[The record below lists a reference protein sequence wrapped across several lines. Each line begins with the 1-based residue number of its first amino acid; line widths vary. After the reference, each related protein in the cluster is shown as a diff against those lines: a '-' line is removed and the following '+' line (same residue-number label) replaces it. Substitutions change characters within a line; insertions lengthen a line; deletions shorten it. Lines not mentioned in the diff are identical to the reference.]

1 MLQQNGHAIR
11 PQLLYKLTQARVPDS
26 EKQAVQNG
34 AWGLAYNLARDRL
47 DEMHKERKDRKLKE
61 WMQKVSDVPGACQ
74 WVRQKVAQPVILK
87 TPDDEVLTSRVKIVE
102 HLADCWGPIFG
113 QADGAQSWIDFRQM
127 FHNVIPDR
135 QDCPPLPSIG
145 RKEIRRRA
153 ARISAKATGLDGV
166 SARMLSQLPD
176 HAIDRLIDMLHQ
188 FEEEGSWPEELLQ
201 WKLVFLPK
209 VAMRGKIPLGNQLRP
224 ISIGPVIYRV
234 WSAVR
239 LQHVRGFLSQFL
251 LPNQAGFQGPG
262 VQDLLLSFELEYTA
276 PQFPMAAALDFSKAF
291 DSTDHVICT
300 NLLSTLGTPPQI
312 VRLLEAQWGNHVK
325 WITAGG
331 AVSHRQL
338 RKTQGLPQGDSWSPV
353 CMSLVLS
360 IAAHHVARC
369 VPRCQQLL
377 YIDDRTVLAPD
388 RNSLMTALE
397 AWESLYEVT
406 RLRNNQDKQQFLA
419 RTPAAFADL
428 MMHGFPVSC
437 SAEILGVTVG
447 LVPRPLSVAEHHRH
461 NKVADAARHISVLPG
476 SHKLKTAVAACVLGP
491 ARAWGLIFNCRMAT
505 VAEVDQYKT
514 LFRTAVKGWE
524 HKHGHD
530 MP

>member
-1 MLQQNGHAIR
+1 
-11 PQLLYKLTQARVPDS
+11 
-26 EKQAVQNG
+26 
-34 AWGLAYNLARDRL
+34 
-47 DEMHKERKDRKLKE
+47 
-61 WMQKVSDVPGACQ
+61 
-74 WVRQKVAQPVILK
+74 
-87 TPDDEVLTSRVKIVE
+87 
-102 HLADCWGPIFG
+102 
-113 QADGAQSWIDFRQM
+113 M

-209 VAMRGKIPLGNQLRP
+209 VARRGKIPLGNQLRP

-276 PQFPMAAALDFSKAF
+276 QQFPMAAALDFSKAF

-331 AVSHRQL
+331 AVVAP
-338 RKTQGLPQGDSWSPV
+338 TTAEDS
-353 CMSLVLS
+353 
-360 IAAHHVARC
+360 R
-369 VPRCQQLL
+369 
-377 YIDDRTVLAPD
+377 
-388 RNSLMTALE
+388 
-397 AWESLYEVT
+397 
-406 RLRNNQDKQQFLA
+406 
-419 RTPAAFADL
+419 
-428 MMHGFPVSC
+428 
-437 SAEILGVTVG
+437 
-447 LVPRPLSVAEHHRH
+447 
-461 NKVADAARHISVLPG
+461 
-476 SHKLKTAVAACVLGP
+476 VAAG
-491 ARAWGLIFNCRMAT
+491 
-505 VAEVDQYKT
+505 
-514 LFRTAVKGWE
+514 
-524 HKHGHD
+524 
-530 MP
+530 